1 MATSTTQ
8 IRHSSPEPESTNG
21 GPEDLQKLLQN
32 LEFENTQQLILI
44 DKENQQIEALEKDL
58 KHKQEAIQTLQ
69 ESTAQLDE
77 QTKRVHRQ
85 FKQNRENLGSLKKT
99 SDVLVE
105 HEEALVKKFE
115 RLKVAWETDKT
126 EHEAATAH
134 YESIWESCKN
144 KYEDNPAARELAKQ
158 LNVLQDLEITADK
171 ASQTVEDLRCAIDI
185 IKGKQEKPFESLTN
199 WMISVAEVGKELG
212 QTECEIQA
220 TQKNIIELQKTNED
234 LKDKEEKISEPSS
247 RGDKGSKQ
255 QEEDESVMQGQD
267 EGHQSSEVVDEST
280 EGMDHHSNDLTHN
293 LETEERCGLQ
303 PSQDAT
309 INNQQ
314 RQNSQIEMLRPSKP
328 PPTRNHSVL
337 GQVPQ
342 INIPRQQLPSRTH
355 TEIQVPRLQ
364 TLSERSCYVAAP
376 KQHCPSN
383 RLSVNV
389 PQLHVP
395 AMNLGSPQH
404 IRQQKPHQQSSSL
417 LWQMQ
422 NQQLQRKLESFL

>member
-1 MATSTTQ
+1 
-8 IRHSSPEPESTNG
+8 
-21 GPEDLQKLLQN
+21 
-32 LEFENTQQLILI
+32 
-44 DKENQQIEALEKDL
+44 
-58 KHKQEAIQTLQ
+58 
-69 ESTAQLDE
+69 
-77 QTKRVHRQ
+77 
-85 FKQNRENLGSLKKT
+85 
-99 SDVLVE
+99 
-105 HEEALVKKFE
+105 
-115 RLKVAWETDKT
+115 
-126 EHEAATAH
+126 
-134 YESIWESCKN
+134 
-144 KYEDNPAARELAKQ
+144 
-158 LNVLQDLEITADK
+158 
-171 ASQTVEDLRCAIDI
+171 
-185 IKGKQEKPFESLTN
+185 
-199 WMISVAEVGKELG
+199 
-212 QTECEIQA
+212 
-220 TQKNIIELQKTNED
+220 
-234 LKDKEEKISEPSS
+234 
-247 RGDKGSKQ
+247 
-255 QEEDESVMQGQD
+255 
-267 EGHQSSEVVDEST
+267 
-280 EGMDHHSNDLTHN
+280 MDHHSNDLTHN

-355 TEIQVPRLQ
+355 TEIQVPRLH

-404 IRQQKPHQQSSSL
+404 NRQQNPHQQSSSL

-422 NQQLQRKLESFL
+422 NQQLQRKLEGLLPSVPPVPLQKPQMPQKQALSQQPESLPRPASHFSQTSQQISRELGGSRLRTVFPEKTGDTNRDSNPPLNQVEDMNDDMMEQPRNISNSTIPMNSEIDRSIVGTPSPSLSPSSQHTGSDISPLMKQDMQHTLNPEKVTWIYLFQQSNV